1 MKKKWLT
8 AIAAIVCVICCAA
21 AFAACD
27 DPEGK
32 AVTVTEN
39 DTFKTES
46 KAIWV
51 FVGEAYLSFE
61 KVPEPAQ
68 PVEGELYGNVFKVYA
83 TGDSNPP
90 TPWLSGTWDLEI
102 NEDGTPGALTITAA
116 WQDDENITKLSDAQ
130 SGVAKTYSLNEEGV
144 YEISVDFPSASGL
157 TFKLDPGADK
167 VTAAE

>member
-1 MKKKWLT
+1 M
-8 AIAAIVCVICCAA
+8 
-21 AFAACD
+21 
-27 DPEGK
+27 
-32 AVTVTEN
+32 
-39 DTFKTES
+39 
-46 KAIWV
+46 

-61 KVPEPAQ
+61 KISEPAQ

-116 WQDDENITKLSDAQ
+116 WQDGENITKLSDAQ

-157 TFKLDPGADK
+157 TFKLDPAADK
-167 VTAAE
+167 VTAAQ